1 MKKIIDKYNEKK
13 LLPFPLPYP
22 KTDLQILKTY
32 KFLSMI
38 QDKEIQEMLK
48 DVKLPKIDSWKDY
61 FTLNEDGNEYYTIDL
76 TITPSN
82 WNIDGIE
89 EAIRKGKIILAEND
103 EGIIA
108 TVDEISIDL
117 ANRVISLKIGELVI
131 TINETTRTFMP
142 KSE

>member
-1 MKKIIDKYNEKK
+1 MKKIIDKYNEKN
-13 LLPFPLPYP
+13 LFPFPLSYP

-38 QDKEIQEMLK
+38 QDDEIQEMLK

-76 TITPSN
+76 TISPN
-82 WNIDGIE
+82 DWNIDEIE

-108 TVDEISIDL
+108 TVTSIRIEL
-117 ANRVISLKIGELVI
+117 AYRGIEVF
-131 TINETTRTFMP
+131 INGNKYSTFP
-142 KSE
+142 E

>member
-13 LLPFPLPYP
+13 LLTFPLPYP

-38 QDKEIQEMLK
+38 QDDEIQKMLK

-76 TITPSN
+76 TIAPSN
-82 WNIDGIE
+82 WNIDEIE

-103 EGIIA
+103 EGIIE
-108 TVDEISIDL
+108 TVAFISINL
-117 ANRVISLKIGELVI
+117 KNKIIRVNVMDNIYTNDV
-131 TINETTRTFMP
+131 RP
-142 KSE
+142 A

>member
-1 MKKIIDKYNEKK
+1 MKKIIDKYNEKN
-13 LLPFPLPYP
+13 LLPFPLSYP

-32 KFLSMI
+32 KFLSKI
-38 QDKEIQEMLK
+38 QDEEIQEMLK

-82 WNIDGIE
+82 WNIDEIE

-103 EGIIA
+103 EGIIE
-108 TVDEISIDL
+108 TVASISINL
-117 ANRVISLKIGELVI
+117 KNRIISVNVMNNVY
-131 TINETTRTFMP
+131 TNDVVP
-142 KSE
+142 A

>member
-1 MKKIIDKYNEKK
+1 MKKIIDEYNEKN

-32 KFLSMI
+32 KFLSII
-38 QDKEIQEMLK
+38 QDDEIQKMLK

-61 FTLNEDGNEYYTIDL
+61 FTLNEDGNEYYTI
-76 TITPSN
+76 
-82 WNIDGIE
+82 NIPKEPDEWENEIDEIE

-108 TVDEISIDL
+108 TVESISINLTDRKIMI
-117 ANRVISLKIGELVI
+117 RVMDNNHGNIPG
-131 TINETTRTFMP
+131 
-142 KSE
+142 

>member
-1 MKKIIDKYNEKK
+1 MKKIIDKYNKK
-13 LLPFPLPYP
+13 NLFPFTLPYP

-38 QDKEIQEMLK
+38 QDEEIQEMLK

-61 FTLNEDGNEYYTIDL
+61 FTLNEDGNEYYTISVPKEVDKWE
-76 TITPSN
+76 N
-82 WNIDGIE
+82 EIDEIE

-108 TVDEISIDL
+108 TVESISINLTDR
-117 ANRVISLKIGELVI
+117 NIMIRVMDNDYGNIPG
-131 TINETTRTFMP
+131 
-142 KSE
+142 

>member
-38 QDKEIQEMLK
+38 QDDEIQKMLK
-48 DVKLPKIDSWKDY
+48 NVKLPKIDSWKDY

-76 TITPSN
+76 TIAPSN
-82 WNIDGIE
+82 WNIDEIE
-89 EAIRKGKIILAEND
+89 EAIRKGKIILVEND

-108 TVDEISIDL
+108 TVESISINL
-117 ANRVISLKIGELVI
+117 TNRMILVKAMD
-131 TINETTRTFMP
+131 NYYGNVP
-142 KSE
+142 G

>member
-13 LLPFPLPYP
+13 LFPILLPYP

-38 QDKEIQEMLK
+38 QDDEIQKMLK

-61 FTLNEDGNEYYTIDL
+61 FTLNEDGNEYYTISVPKEPDEWE
-76 TITPSN
+76 N
-82 WNIDGIE
+82 EIDEIE

-108 TVDEISIDL
+108 TVDGISIDL
-117 ANRVISLKIGELVI
+117 ANRVISLEVMDNYYGNGPE
-131 TINETTRTFMP
+131 
-142 KSE
+142 

>member
-13 LLPFPLPYP
+13 LSPFPLPYP

-32 KFLSMI
+32 KFLSKI
-38 QDKEIQEMLK
+38 QDEEIQEMLK

-76 TITPSN
+76 TVPSSE
-82 WNIDGIE
+82 WNVDEIE
-89 EAIRKGKIILAEND
+89 RAIRKGKIILAEND

-108 TVDEISIDL
+108 TVESISINL
-117 ANRVISLKIGELVI
+117 ANRDIIIRVMDIDYGDIPG
-131 TINETTRTFMP
+131 
-142 KSE
+142 

>member
-1 MKKIIDKYNEKK
+1 MKKIIDKYNEKN
-13 LLPFPLPYP
+13 LFPFTLPYP

-38 QDKEIQEMLK
+38 QDEEIQEMLK

-117 ANRVISLKIGELVI
+117 ANRVISLKIMDNYYGNGPE
-131 TINETTRTFMP
+131 
-142 KSE
+142 